1 MPTHCLCFTHSS
13 SSSIKAQAKHILQKT
28 KRSILQEYSLISP
41 VKGQPNQFNG
51 CQVGLWWQFAVS
63 YFLGGVHRTKLALCS
78 FTATVLW
85 PSLLVKTNNFS
96 VKSISRKFSW
106 RRFHGKFVHKYIYI
120 LPATLIL
127 GYYMRRDRPSVLIG
141 TIGAGFA
148 IHSFVG
154 LNGRHFWS
162 RAKWSACLLK
172 ELSLRRSQV
181 PILMTNS

>member
-28 KRSILQEYSLISP
+28 KRSIYCRSIPWFHLWKVNLISLMDVRLAFDGSLRSP
-41 VKGQPNQFNG
+41 ISWAVYTEPNLLSVVSQQQCYDLRFWWKLTIFPWNQFHENFR
-51 CQVGLWWQFAVS
+51 QDDF
-63 YFLGGVHRTKLALCS
+63 TENLCI
-78 FTATVLW
+78 
-85 PSLLVKTNNFS
+85 N
-96 VKSISRKFSW
+96 
-106 RRFHGKFVHKYIYI
+106 IYI